1 MSNWLSEKNDRGE
14 AKQQKPHIKK
24 DPMYQLLREGKIEEF
39 NKLKAKGKTCDLT
52 FCDFRGLELSGLDAS
67 GLDFSGCYFRLT
79 DLRGIDFSKSCL
91 EGASIH
97 EAKISGVYFPKE
109 LSSDEITMSLIRG
122 TRLRYGC

>member
-1 MSNWLSEKNDRGE
+1 MNHG
-14 AKQQKPHIKK
+14 PVIKK
-24 DPMYQLLREGKIEEF
+24 DPMYLLLREGEIEKF
-39 NKLKAKGKTCDLT
+39 NKYKRAGKRCDLT
-52 FCDFRGLELSGLDAS
+52 NCDFRGLELQGLDAE
-67 GLDFSGCYFRLT
+67 GLDMSGCYFRLA
-79 DLRGIDFSKSCL
+79 DLRGIDFSKTNL